1 MTSPLSANI
10 WTLLFEETAH
20 SGLNLQ
26 GRICRMMFSALVQGH
41 LRSGMAVPSSRE
53 LAEQIGVGR
62 NTVTIAYQQLVSERI
77 LESRQRSGHFIHPHF
92 YVDSSDPKTMKT
104 TSQLTQ
110 WSHRFAI
117 QPSQQRHLTKPS
129 DWNSYPFPFIY
140 GQSDPES
147 FPASAWRECSIK
159 ALSAR
164 DASIWAQDL
173 TQQGDDAYLI
183 NAIRQHILPT
193 RGIVARENEILL
205 TVGSQHA
212 LYMLAAL
219 LIRSEHVIGIE
230 DPGYPDARNIFMLHS
245 QNIVA
250 LPIDDEGMIVSDHTP
265 ECDYFY
271 LTPGR
276 QCPTGVTL
284 SPQRRQ
290 NLLQKAEQFDSI
302 IIEDEYDA
310 QILVE
315 NTTIPALKSLDRH
328 GRVIYV
334 GSLSKPLA
342 PGLRLGYI
350 VAAPE
355 LIEELRHLRRLM
367 VRHPNVF
374 NQRVFAFFID
384 QGYYHSMLRRQFQLH
399 RQRAEILFAA
409 LKRYLPTWQVSASNG
424 GSACWIKIPIEIDS
438 TVLARYAA
446 NHGVFIEAGESFFL
460 SSQQNKYF
468 LRLGFGSIA
477 LDKISEGVQHLAA
490 AVEEYSLY
498 NGSKYPKL
506 S

>member
-1 MTSPLSANI
+1 MTSPVSANI
-10 WTLLFEETAH
+10 WTLLFEETAQ

-77 LESRQRSGHFIHPHF
+77 LESRQRSGHFIHPSF
-92 YVDSSDPKTMKT
+92 YVDRSEHKTTKT
-104 TSQLTQ
+104 TSQSTN
-110 WSHRFAI
+110 WSRRFAI

-129 DWNSYPFPFIY
+129 DWNSYPYPFIY

-193 RGIVARENEILL
+193 RGIVARDNEILL

-219 LIRSEHVIGIE
+219 LMRSEHFIGIE

-245 QNIVA
+245 QNIVPFA
-250 LPIDDEGMIVSDHTP
+250 VDDEGVIISDQTMH
-265 ECDYFY
+265 CDYFY
-271 LTPGR
+271 VTPGR

-355 LIEELRHLRRLM
+355 MIEELRHLRRLM

-374 NQRVFAFFID
+374 NQRIFAFFID

-399 RQRAEILFAA
+399 RQRADVLLDA
-409 LKRYLPTWQVSASNG
+409 LRRELPAWRVSASNG
-424 GSACWIKIPIEIDS
+424 GSACWIETPKEIDCS
-438 TVLARYAA
+438 VLAQYAA
-446 NHGVFIEAGESFFL
+446 SQGVFIEAGESFFL
-460 SSQQNKYF
+460 EMHENKNF
-468 LRLGFGSIA
+468 MRLGFGSIA
-477 LDKISEGVQHLAA
+477 LDKISEGVQHLAK
-490 AVEEYSLY
+490 AVDEYYLY
-498 NGSKYPKL
+498 NS
-506 S
+506 

>member
-1 MTSPLSANI
+1 MSIHISNKI
-10 WTLLFEETAH
+10 WTLLFEETQN

-41 LRSGMAVPSSRE
+41 LRAGMAVPSSRE
-53 LAEQIGVGR
+53 LAELIGVGR
-62 NTVTIAYQQLVSERI
+62 NTVTIAYQQLVVERI
-77 LESRQRSGHFIHPHF
+77 LESRQRSGHFIHASF
-92 YVDSSDPKTMKT
+92 YVDSSETKTIKT
-104 TSQLTQ
+104 TSQITNWQ
-110 WSHRFAI
+110 TRFAL
-117 QPSQQRHLTKPS
+117 QPSKQRHLTKPA
-129 DWNSYPFPFIY
+129 DWSSYPYPFIY
-140 GQSDPES
+140 GQSDPET

-193 RGIVARENEILL
+193 RGIVASENEILL

-219 LIRSEHVIGIE
+219 LMRPEHSIGIE
-230 DPGYPDARNIFMLHS
+230 EPGYPDARNIFMLHS

-250 LPIDDEGMIVSDHTP
+250 LAVDDEGIILPKDSTY
-265 ECDYFY
+265 CDYY
-271 LTPGR
+271 YVTPGR
-276 QCPTGVTL
+276 QCPTGVTM
-284 SPQRRQ
+284 SPQRRKQ
-290 NLLQKAEQFDSI
+290 LLQLAELHDSI

-328 GRVIYV
+328 GRVVYA

-384 QGYYHSMLRRQFQLH
+384 QGYYHSMLRRQYQLH
-399 RQRAEILFAA
+399 RQRYEILNEA
-409 LKRYLPTWQVSASNG
+409 LSSYFPTWLVKSSNG
-424 GSACWIKIPIEIDS
+424 GSACWIDTQMQLDTK
-438 TVLARYAA
+438 VLARYAA
-446 NHGVFIEAGESFFL
+446 SHGVFIETGESFFL
-460 SSQQNKYF
+460 NSAMNRHY
-468 LRLGFGSIA
+468 LRLGFGSISSN
-477 LDKISEGVQHLAA
+477 KVREGIQHLYLAMQDYA
-490 AVEEYSLY
+490 SYHLKESSCNE
-498 NGSKYPKL
+498 
-506 S
+506 

>member
-1 MTSPLSANI
+1 MAYPASVNI
-10 WTLLFEETAH
+10 WKLLFNQTEK
-20 SGLNLQ
+20 SGLNFQ
-26 GRICRMMFSALVQGH
+26 GRICRMMFSALVDGH

-53 LAEQIGVGR
+53 LAKLIGVGR
-62 NTVTIAYQQLVSERI
+62 NTVTIAYQQLVEERI
-77 LESRQRSGHFIHPHF
+77 LESRQRCGHFVHPHF
-92 YVDSSDPKTMKT
+92 YVDSSENKTIKT
-104 TSQLTQ
+104 TSKTTS
-110 WSHRFAI
+110 WVKRFCF
-117 QPSQQRHLTKPS
+117 QPSQQRNLIKPS
-129 DWNSYPFPFIY
+129 DWSKYPYPFIY
-140 GQSDPES
+140 GQPDPES
-147 FPASAWRECSIK
+147 FPATAWRECSIK

-173 TQQGDDAYLI
+173 TQQGDDPYLI

-193 RGIVARENEILL
+193 RGIVAHEDEILL

-219 LIRSEHVIGIE
+219 LMRSEHFIGIE

-250 LPIDDEGMIVSDHTP
+250 LPVDHEGIIFSK
-265 ECDYFY
+265 EAQQCDYLY
-271 LTPGR
+271 VTPGR
-276 QCPTGVTL
+276 QCPTGGTL

-290 NLLQKAEQFDSI
+290 HLLRQAEEYESI

-328 GRVIYV
+328 GRVVYV

-355 LIEELRHLRRLM
+355 LIDELRHLRRLM

-384 QGYYHSMLRRQFQLH
+384 QGYYHSMLRRQFLLH
-399 RQRAEILFAA
+399 KKRAEVLLKA
-409 LKRYLPTWQVSASNG
+409 LAQYLPTWHIYTFNG
-424 GSACWIKIPIEIDS
+424 GSACWLEAPMNINTS
-438 TVLARYAA
+438 MLAQYAA
-446 NHGVFIEAGESFFL
+446 NRGVFIEAGESFFL
-460 SSQQNKYF
+460 HDQQRKNF

-477 LDKISEGVQHLAA
+477 LDKINQGIEELSK
-490 AVEEYSLY
+490 AVNEYHMY
-498 NGSKYPKL
+498 N
-506 S
+506 